1 MQFSTKT
8 ILALSIIST
17 SGVNGHGR
25 LTKPGVPQVDDA
37 IAYGDHWY
45 SQGTLN
51 YMIRNFLYLSRFV
64 LLILLLCIYIF
75 TRYAFNN
82 QHIT

>member
-25 LTKPGVPQVDDA
+25 LTKPEAPQVDDG
-37 IAYGDHWY
+37 YGDGVY
-45 SQGTLN
+45 GNGFFTQGKLN
-51 YMIRNFLYLSRFV
+51 
-64 LLILLLCIYIF
+64 
-75 TRYAFNN
+75 
-82 QHIT
+82 